1 VSRRS
6 ARRREEGAFSA
17 EFVAVLPL
25 LLIVGAI
32 AWQLPTVF
40 SAGNSAA
47 AAARNGSRA
56 IATGD
61 ALDATV
67 ERSLPVWLR
76 EGHTVRRDGS
86 RVEVEVAVPLV
97 VPAVP
102 WDGFRVSRTAEL
114 PDTSE

>member
-1 VSRRS
+1 VTGRLRP
-6 ARRREEGAFSA
+6 RREDGAFSA
-17 EFVAVLPL
+17 EFVALLPL
-25 LLIVGAI
+25 LLLVGAM
-32 AWQLPTVF
+32 AWQLLTVV

-61 ALDATV
+61 GFEAAV
-67 ERSLPVWLR
+67 ERSLPAWLR
-76 EGHTVRRDGS
+76 EGHAARRDGS

-102 WDGFRVSRTAEL
+102 WDGFRVTRAAEL